1 MESSTP
7 ARILVLTESSAI
19 TPALTNAVRERAE
32 QGPAQFRLVVPNP
45 APAEWNLV
53 HPERHRLAE
62 EAERVLE
69 EALPALEEAAG
80 HSIIGSVSIRHDPM
94 DAIEER
100 LYDEPFDEIIIVT
113 RPHDLQ
119 RRLHVD
125 LPHRL
130 AHFGLPVTSVVEQPQ
145 SVVEPG

>member
-7 ARILVLTESSAI
+7 ARVLVVTESAAT
-19 TPALTNAVRERAE
+19 TPALSKAIRARAE
-32 QGPAQFRLVVPNP
+32 RGPAQFRLVVPNP
-45 APAEWNLV
+45 APAEWNPL
-53 HPERHRLAE
+53 HPERHKMAA
-62 EAERVLE
+62 EAEGVLA

-100 LYDEPFDEIIIVT
+100 LHDEPIDEIIIVT
-113 RPHDLQ
+113 RPHALA

-130 AHFGLPVTSVVEQPQ
+130 AHFGLPVTSVVEDPQ
-145 SVVEPG
+145 AVGDPD